1 VEDWEQFFEE
11 KSRRRADKVRRRE
24 QAQFIKWLVAAA
36 VLMALFAGYFYFMR

>member
-24 QAQFIKWLVAAA
+24 QAQSIKWLVAAA
-36 VLMALFAGYFYFMR
+36 ILMAIATGYFLLTR